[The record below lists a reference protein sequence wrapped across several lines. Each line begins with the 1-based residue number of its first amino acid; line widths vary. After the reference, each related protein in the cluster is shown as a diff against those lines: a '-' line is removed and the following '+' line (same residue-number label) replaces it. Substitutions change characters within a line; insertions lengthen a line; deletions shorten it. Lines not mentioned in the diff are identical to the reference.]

1 MFIGESYKMLN
12 QAEIDKLMT
21 ELNTVRSEVRDLR
34 NKINNLDRKKEDIYR
49 EKRKVSSDIH
59 SRIRV
64 AKDSKDKRNNLTEAV
79 KSTKH
84 SKEELEA
91 RIKTLEDETKALKDE
106 KKRLLDKL
114 GVGDPMMLRKDIKKL
129 EFRIETEGLTFEKE
143 KELMKVLSKMKKQY
157 ESSKVI
163 DDIERQLGPKFRE
176 LRELREMAE
185 MSKKIVQVSAKESQ
199 KHHVELIES
208 SKEIDELKKKEDDF
222 EIEGAKFKTEIASLN
237 EELNVKLAKMDDLR
251 KVLGENNVK
260 LKEDV
265 ERSNNEIL
273 KQKDHEVQEKLK
285 TGKKLTT
292 DDLLILQRTMK
303 N

>member
-1 MFIGESYKMLN
+1 MLE
-12 QAEIDKLMT
+12 QSEIDKLLS

-34 NKINNLDRKKEDIYR
+34 NKIINLDRKKEELYR

-79 KSTKH
+79 KTNKH

-91 RIKTLEDETKALKDE
+91 KFKVLDEEISALKIE
-106 KKRLLDKL
+106 KHKILDKI
-114 GVGDPMMLRKDIKKL
+114 GIADPIMLRKEIKKL

-143 KELMKVLSKMKKQY
+143 KEMMKVLSKMKKQY
-157 ESSKVI
+157 DSTKGVN
-163 DDIERQLGPKFRE
+163 DIEQKLTTKFRE
-176 LRELREMAE
+176 LREIRDIMD
-185 MSKKIVQVSAKESQ
+185 MTRKIVQVSAKESQ

-208 SKEIDELKKKEDDF
+208 SKEIDELKKKEDTF
-222 EIEGAKFKTEIASLN
+222 ESEGSKYKSEIAALN
-237 EELNVKLAKMDDLR
+237 EEMNNKLSRLDELR

-265 ERSNNEIL
+265 ERSNHEIL
-273 KQKDHEVQEKLK
+273 KQKDDAVQEKIK

-292 DDLLILQRTMK
+292 EDLLILQRTMK